1 MRSGLRPLGMTAG
14 IVLAAAAA
22 GWAQAPPVFQAR
34 VEEVYVDVFVTRS
47 GQPVP
52 GLQASDFELRDNRV
66 PQRVDLLTAESRPV
80 LAVLVFDTSSSMDGE
95 RLVALRAAGEAFLG
109 GLRPADQAALVAF
122 SERIL
127 WLAKPTTDKRAV
139 RSALASLQ
147 AQGTTSVFDALFSA
161 ITLSDSSLRPLIVL
175 FTDGED
181 NASWLDDRQ
190 LRTMVER
197 SNALVHVVGWRP
209 RPNFR
214 SGSPED
220 VESVVEPVLR
230 DIAEAS
236 GGRFWGA
243 DSPARLQAA
252 FTAVADSMRHRYV
265 LRYEASGVKREG
277 WHRIEVRLKTGRGEA
292 HARRGYWVA
301 P

>member
-1 MRSGLRPLGMTAG
+1 
-14 IVLAAAAA
+14 
-22 GWAQAPPVFQAR
+22 
-34 VEEVYVDVFVTRS
+34 
-47 GQPVP
+47 
-52 GLQASDFELRDNRV
+52 
-66 PQRVDLLTAESRPV
+66 
-80 LAVLVFDTSSSMDGE
+80 
-95 RLVALRAAGEAFLG
+95 VALRAAGEAFLG

-127 WLAKPTTDKRAV
+127 WLAKPTTDKAAV

-214 SGSPED
+214 SGAPED

-236 GGRFWGA
+236 GGRFWSA

-252 FTAVADSMRHRYV
+252 FTAVADAMRHRYV